1 MKTVLTA
8 AAQALALAALAAA
21 PAHAEISV
29 IVSSH
34 STQAPPLPQV
44 CQAFLGKIKTPT
56 PINLTEKNPLR
67 DEFFAKACKKDPAQ
81 VQAVW
86 GKLIFTGTG
95 TPPAEVDSGAAM
107 KKAVAADPNAVG
119 YIDKKDVDAS
129 VKVIATA
136 N

>member
-1 MKTVLTA
+1 MNKAILA
-8 AAQALALAALAAA
+8 ATGALAAAWLAAA
-21 PAHAEISV
+21 PARAEI
-29 IVSSH
+29 
-34 STQAPPLPQV
+34 
-44 CQAFLGKIKTPT
+44 G
-56 PINLTEKNPLR
+56 INLTEKNPLR

-95 TPPAEVDSGAAM
+95 TPPAEVDGSAAM
-107 KKAVAADPNAVG
+107 KKAVAGDPNAVG
-119 YIDKKDVDAS
+119 YIDKKDADAS